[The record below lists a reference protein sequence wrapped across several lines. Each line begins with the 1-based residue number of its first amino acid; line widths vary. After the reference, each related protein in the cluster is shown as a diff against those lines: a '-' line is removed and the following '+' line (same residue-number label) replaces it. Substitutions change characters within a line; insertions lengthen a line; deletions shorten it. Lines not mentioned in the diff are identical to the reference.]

1 MEKPSIISEATTIKT
16 PIENASILEYELDK
30 ETKL

>member
-1 MEKPSIISEATTIKT
+1 MEKLSIISESTKIKT